1 MVASP
6 FVTKTELPFV
16 AIKGLRNGY
25 IQLASS
31 TLQETYESLNPRLL
45 LVAYHWCQEL
55 EALQTQRVYWLTLS
69 EEVKHLHIHLYPR
82 WFETEPKGLSLF
94 EQRNQEPQPL
104 WNEPTLKKLELWAN
118 QFNVHLL

>member
-1 MVASP
+1 MNASP
-6 FVTKTELPFV
+6 FITETELPFV

-31 TLQETYESLNPRLL
+31 TLQETYE
-45 LVAYHWCQEL
+45 EL
-55 EALQTQRVYWLTLS
+55 EALQAKRVYWLTLS
-69 EEVKHLHIHLYPR
+69 EAVPHLHIHLYPR

-104 WNEPTLKKLELWAN
+104 WNEPTLKKLEQWAK